1 MQLIIDNREHAL
13 IDSCNK
19 YLATINNK
27 STIIEIQTLDLGDA
41 IIKRTGVDI
50 LVIERKTISDLL
62 ASIKD
67 GRYEEQSHRLANA
80 SGVPT
85 HHVIYIIEGFLSSVN
100 AFEKKVVL
108 STLTSLNVFKGFSIM
123 RTANVHETAELLINM
138 CDKIGRDYQKG
149 RIPRAF
155 LKDSVID
162 SVSTNMDVPTGVPTT
177 VLAAVPT
184 TVPTG
189 VPTTVL
195 AAVPT
200 TVPIDSYSSVVKKV
214 KKENLTSA
222 NMAEIILCQ
231 IPGISSKTA
240 SVIIAKNKADGGGS
254 LLQLLKC
261 LEENPKYLDDI
272 LLETGRKINKNC
284 SAKISEFLV

>member
-1 MQLIIDNREHAL
+1 MQQLIIDNREHAL
-13 IDSCNK
+13 IESCNK
-19 YLATINNK
+19 YVATTKN
-27 STIIEIQTLDLGDA
+27 TTVIEIKPLDLGDI
-41 IIKRTGVDI
+41 IIKRKDRDI

-85 HHVIYIIEGFLSSVN
+85 HHVMYIIEGFLSSVN

-123 RTANVHETAELLINM
+123 KTANVHETAELLINM
-138 CDKIGRDYQKG
+138 CDKIGRDYDKG
-149 RIPRAF
+149 RVPRAF
-155 LKDSVID
+155 LSFDIPDNKEDNTND
-162 SVSTNMDVPTGVPTT
+162 SVSTTPDTDATIPTE
-177 VLAAVPT
+177 
-184 TVPTG
+184 
-189 VPTTVL
+189 
-195 AAVPT
+195 
-200 TVPIDSYSSVVKKV
+200 SYSTVVKKV

-222 NMAEIILCQ
+222 NMAEIVLCQ

-240 SVIIAKNKADGGGS
+240 ASIIAKNRADGGGS

-261 LEENPKYLDDI
+261 LEENPAYLDDI
-272 LLETGRKINKNC
+272 TLETGRKISKKC
-284 SAKISEFLV
+284 SAKILEFLI